1 MAEAR
6 SRPSVT
12 PKNSEGD
19 FITLTE
25 FCEVVGPEIC
35 WTGGIPPE
43 EFDKNSFALKCIGVD
58 YRKRRPQ
65 GCIPQ
70 PNSFDMQSIWTD
82 KDLHVFSHN
91 FAVPDFFGR
100 GYTRTTS
107 FAYVSRIPQKLT
119 RILKTLRKVFSKAAL
134 ELKLEGQKVF
144 LSKINDCL
152 EWVEHE
158 ISKIKISMVEVKNN
172 VPNEDVG
179 LRDDLKMYKEY
190 FQLDLT
196 EETLKHIKADMTEIR
211 DQFMTPICEL
221 QRASSFEQ
229 QKKMREKGHR
239 PHYRPQCRKKE
250 FNSLMDVLSKL
261 SIEKMKSRMQQI
273 LEQFQ
278 GSALEIAIERET
290 RKMVSKDMV
299 FNIGSMCQIPISISK
314 TRKPREK
321 YSKYFNTIENFS
333 VGESRFNK
341 NSSLHSSSESKWW
354 GNRESLAEA
363 EYCDLH
369 FASEQDCMGGRNDES
384 PHVKNQLECEEKL
397 DENLADEPSVKI
409 ILAHSGQNPS
419 SKSPAADILG
429 GEWHSSNSS
438 YQEKKSSADTWTNEL
453 ISITEDRRKTSF
465 TEDKKPF
472 SLTSVA
478 PEILVKQSYED
489 LKVNDGLAV
498 IENLANEAGYTSP
511 SSSSTPSPEP
521 ITSEVCCKTS
531 SIDTDDLLYK
541 FLLGYCRGFAEEIL
555 NTIFIGRPLLL
566 VGIDENCEIVKR
578 YAKVL
583 SMLVPGADQKSV
595 ELWRTEP
602 LTVQQLTN
610 LKIVGISTAAFLSTS
625 TSVHEWCSYLSYEER
640 NFKAPPYRL
649 NHSSQ
654 WLLEILDAPS
664 CKSPGQFRRYL
675 RSNISRMQLHAYL
688 YFWMSV
694 IGVVKAPASDGSQ
707 IRNGPIRRKQSI
719 PNEDRARATLGI
731 SNKRDLAIIAYWA
744 RVIERRVYKTI
755 CTHVSSQPLLK
766 EDQPC
771 REVSK
776 MSLRDRLIRQHSN
789 TPTTLQ
795 IGTVKHIHEVIR
807 KPVNRRLPS
816 I

>member
-35 WTGGIPPE
+35 WTGGIPPA

-158 ISKIKISMVEVKNN
+158 ISKAKISMVEVKNN
-172 VPNEDVG
+172 VPAVDEG
-179 LRDDLKMYKEY
+179 LRDDLEMYKDY

-196 EETLKHIKADMTEIR
+196 EETLKHIKGDMTEIR
-211 DQFMTPICEL
+211 EQFMKPICEL
-221 QRASSFEQ
+221 RRASCYEQ

-250 FNSLMDVLSKL
+250 FYSLMDVLSKL
-261 SIEKMKSRMQQI
+261 SIEKMKSRMEHI
-273 LEQFQ
+273 LEHFQ

-290 RKMVSKDMV
+290 RKVVSKEMV

-321 YSKYFNTIENFS
+321 YSQYYNTIENLS
-333 VGESRFNK
+333 VGESRLKK
-341 NSSLHSSSESKWW
+341 NSFQPSSSESKWW
-354 GNRESLAEA
+354 GNRRSIAET
-363 EYCDLH
+363 EYLDLH
-369 FASEQDCMGGRNDES
+369 FASVHCIGGHMRNDEC
-384 PHVKNQLECEEKL
+384 PHVKNQLDWIKVKL
-397 DENLADEPSVKI
+397 DDNLADEPSVKV
-409 ILAHSGQNPS
+409 ILAQSDQNPT
-419 SKSPAADILG
+419 SKSPAPDILG

-438 YQEKKSSADTWTNEL
+438 YQEKKSSAYTWTNEL
-453 ISITEDRRKTSF
+453 ISITEDRKKTSF
-465 TEDKKPF
+465 TEDKKPLSF
-472 SLTSVA
+472 TSA
-478 PEILVKQSYED
+478 PEILAKQSSQD
-489 LKVNDGLAV
+489 LKVSNASTV
-498 IENLANEAGYTSP
+498 NENQVNVEAYESS

-531 SIDTDDLLYK
+531 SIETDDLLYK

-583 SMLVPGADQKSV
+583 SMLVPGADQHSV

-610 LKIVGISTAAFLSTS
+610 LKIVGISTTAFLLTS
-625 TSVHEWCSYLSYEER
+625 PSVHEWCSYLSYEER
-640 NFKAPPYRL
+640 TFKAPPYRL
-649 NHSSQ
+649 KDSSQ
-654 WLLEILDAPS
+654 WLSEILDAPS

-675 RSNISRMQLHAYL
+675 RSYISRMQLRAYL
-688 YFWMSV
+688 YFWISV
-694 IGVVKAPASDGSQ
+694 IGVVKAPASDASQ
-707 IRNGPIRRKQSI
+707 DNKSIRQKQSM
-719 PNEDRARATLGI
+719 PNEDRARATLGF
-731 SNKRDLAIIAYWA
+731 SNNRDLAIVAYWA
-744 RVIERRVYKTI
+744 RAIERRVYKTI
-755 CTHVSSQPLLK
+755 CTHVPSRPLLK
-766 EDQPC
+766 EDKPC
-771 REVSK
+771 SEVCI
-776 MSLRDRLIRQHSN
+776 MMRDRLLQQHSN
-789 TPTTLQ
+789 TPTTLH
-795 IGTVKHIHEVIR
+795 IGTVTHTDEVVR
-807 KPVNRRLPS
+807 KAVYGRRPS
-816 I
+816 V